1 MKCLRKTAQLLQ
13 SLISYFSLPNIRL
26 ISQQFAMF
34 VVQAQDFLINSKEQ
48 IISISLQIPYECIW
62 LNIEQ

>member
-1 MKCLRKTAQLLQ
+1 
-13 SLISYFSLPNIRL
+13 
-26 ISQQFAMF
+26 MF